1 MTIRF
6 NSTLS
11 SCLISLLLIGG
22 STASAQTNKSVLQ
35 DIGIEG
41 MKAEGWMKEAL
52 TTQRNGLT
60 GHIQV
65 AGAPFDK
72 EGWGDATQKKMD
84 RWEDFEQTGYWA
96 DGALRCG
103 YLIDDPE
110 LTQRVKEWIDFQIDH
125 PKEDGFIGPELH
137 NLWPHVVFFRVIMAE
152 YSRNPSPKIIKALS
166 NHYKNAARSQTL
178 IKTGGPEWDF
188 NERTMLHIEML
199 CWLYQQTNDAFFIE
213 KAENTYKAFCSRKS
227 PFTMQAFLSD
237 EVPIEQSVSTFET
250 KKIQVIHKS
259 KTVKKNY
266 HDAAIHGIQKV
277 YKYHGLA
284 DGIPSGNEAH
294 DGNMPNEVHETCC
307 VSDAQWA
314 LGYFLQATGDVQW
327 ADLME
332 KICFNAAFSVV
343 WKDFKSLQYYSSP
356 NQVIAKNNSSF
367 CMYVGGQDRMAY
379 RIAHG
384 PACCNGNMNRM
395 IPLFCSRQWMKK
407 GDNGIVA
414 AMYAPSSFTTK
425 LKGSKNEITIQEE
438 TNYPFEETIRFRMKM
453 KRSTPFSFWLRI
465 PQWCKGASI
474 TVNGQA
480 ADIVC
485 KAGTFVEVQRKFS
498 DGDIIELKLPM
509 KAKSVSMPYDGV
521 AFERG
526 PLVFSLNVKAQEE
539 ITETRELDG
548 IKFQS
553 RILTPLSEWNY
564 APVDTENIEV
574 VNSNDYSNIWNPET
588 TPVRLKVKAVTVT
601 NWQLYRDNFTPYMP
615 SVIRKGEEKVIELV
629 PVGTTVLRM
638 TVFPDIRRIPE

>member
-41 MKAEGWMKEAL
+41 MKAEGWMKEVL

-110 LTQRVKEWIDFQIDH
+110 LTRRVKEWVDFQIDH

-152 YSRNPSPKIIKALS
+152 YSRNPSPRIIKALS

-213 KAENTYKAFCSRKS
+213 KAEDTYKAFCSRKS

-237 EVPIEQSVSTFET
+237 EVPIVHSVSSFET
-250 KKIQVIHKS
+250 LKIPVILYINTGKKE
-259 KTVKKNY
+259 Y
-266 HDAAIHGIQKV
+266 LDAAIHGIQKV

-314 LGYFLQATGDVQW
+314 LGYFLQATGEVQW

-356 NQVIAKNNSSF
+356 NQVIARSNSSF

-539 ITETRELDG
+539 ITETREHDG

-564 APVDTENIEV
+564 APVDAENIEV
-574 VNSNDYSNIWNPET
+574 VNSNDYSNLWNPET

-638 TVFPDIRRIPE
+638 TVFPNIRRIPE

>member
-6 NSTLS
+6 NKTLS
-11 SCLISLLLIGG
+11 SYLISLLLIGG

-41 MKAEGWMKEAL
+41 MKAEGWMKEVL

-72 EGWGDATQKKMD
+72 EGWGDAAQKKMD

-103 YLIDDPE
+103 YLIDAPE
-110 LTQRVKEWIDFQIDH
+110 LTQRVKEWVDFQIDH

-152 YSRNPSPKIIKALS
+152 YSRNPSPRIIKALS

-213 KAENTYKAFCSRKS
+213 KAEDTYKAFCSRKS

-237 EVPIEQSVSTFET
+237 EVPIVHSVSSFET
-250 KKIQVIHKS
+250 LKIPVILYINTGKKE
-259 KTVKKNY
+259 Y
-266 HDAAIHGIQKV
+266 LDAAIHGIQKV

-356 NQVIAKNNSSF
+356 NQVIARNNSSF

-379 RIAHG
+379 RVAHG

-474 TVNGQA
+474 TVNEQA

-509 KAKSVSMPYDGV
+509 KAHSVSMPYDGV

-539 ITETRELDG
+539 ITETKEHDG

-564 APVDTENIEV
+564 APVNAENIEV
-574 VNSNDYSNIWNPET
+574 VNSNDYSNLWNPET

>member
-237 EVPIEQSVSTFET
+237 EVPIVHSVSSFET
-250 KKIQVIHKS
+250 LKIPVILYINTGKKE
-259 KTVKKNY
+259 Y
-266 HDAAIHGIQKV
+266 LDAAIHGIQKV

-601 NWQLYRDNFTPYMP
+601 NWQLYRDNITPYMP

>member
-41 MKAEGWMKEAL
+41 MKAEGWMKEVL

-237 EVPIEQSVSTFET
+237 EVPIVHSVSSFET
-250 KKIQVIHKS
+250 LKIPVILYINTGKKE
-259 KTVKKNY
+259 Y
-266 HDAAIHGIQKV
+266 LDAAIHGIQKV

-574 VNSNDYSNIWNPET
+574 VNSNDYSNIWNPEM

-638 TVFPDIRRIPE
+638 TVFPDIRHIPE

>member
-237 EVPIEQSVSTFET
+237 EVPIVHSVSSFET
-250 KKIQVIHKS
+250 LKIPVILYINTGKKE
-259 KTVKKNY
+259 Y
-266 HDAAIHGIQKV
+266 LDAAIHGIQKV

-284 DGIPSGNEAH
+284 AGIPSGNEAH

>member
-41 MKAEGWMKEAL
+41 MKAEGWMKEVL

-237 EVPIEQSVSTFET
+237 EVPIVHSVSSFET
-250 KKIQVIHKS
+250 LKIPVILYINTGKKK
-259 KTVKKNY
+259 Y
-266 HDAAIHGIQKV
+266 LDAAIHGIQKV

-356 NQVIAKNNSSF
+356 NQVIARNNSSF

-379 RIAHG
+379 RVAHG

-574 VNSNDYSNIWNPET
+574 VNSNDYSNIWNPEM

>member
-237 EVPIEQSVSTFET
+237 EVPIVHSVSSFET
-250 KKIQVIHKS
+250 LKIPVILYINTGKKE
-259 KTVKKNY
+259 Y
-266 HDAAIHGIQKV
+266 LDAAIHGIQKV

-601 NWQLYRDNFTPYMP
+601 NWQLHRDNFTPYMP

>member
-72 EGWGDATQKKMD
+72 DGWGDATQKKMD
-84 RWEDFEQTGYWA
+84 RWEDFEQSGYWA

-237 EVPIEQSVSTFET
+237 EVPIVHSVSSFET
-250 KKIQVIHKS
+250 LKIPVILYINTGKKE
-259 KTVKKNY
+259 Y
-266 HDAAIHGIQKV
+266 LDAAIHGIQKV

>member
-41 MKAEGWMKEAL
+41 MKAEGWMKEVL

-110 LTQRVKEWIDFQIDH
+110 LTQRVKEWVDFQIDH

-152 YSRNPSPKIIKALS
+152 YSKNPSPKIIKALS

-213 KAENTYKAFCSRKS
+213 KAEDTYKAFCSRKS

-237 EVPIEQSVSTFET
+237 EVPIVHSVSSFET
-250 KKIQVIHKS
+250 LKIPVILYINTGKKE
-259 KTVKKNY
+259 Y
-266 HDAAIHGIQKV
+266 LDAAIHGIQKV

-574 VNSNDYSNIWNPET
+574 VNSNDYSNIWNPEM

>member
-11 SCLISLLLIGG
+11 TCLVSLLLTGG
-22 STASAQTNKSVLQ
+22 STVFAQTNKSVLQ
-35 DIGIEG
+35 DNGIEG
-41 MKAEGWMKEAL
+41 IKAEGWIKEVL

-72 EGWGDATQKKMD
+72 EGWGDAAQKKMD

-103 YLIDDPE
+103 YFIDDQE
-110 LTQRVKEWIDFQIDH
+110 LVRRVKEWVDFQIDH
-125 PKEDGFIGPELH
+125 PKEDGFIGPDLH

-152 YSRNPSPKIIKALS
+152 YSRNPSPRIVKALS

-199 CWLYQQTNDAFFIE
+199 CWLYQQTNDSFFID
-213 KAENTYKAFCSRKS
+213 KAEDTYKVFCSRKS

-237 EVPIEQSVSTFET
+237 EVPVVHSVSSFET
-250 KKIQVIHKS
+250 LKIPVILYISTGKKE
-259 KTVKKNY
+259 Y
-266 HDAAIHGIQKV
+266 LDAAIHGIQKV

-356 NQVIAKNNSSF
+356 NQVIARNNSSS

-379 RIAHG
+379 KVAHG

-414 AMYAPSSFTTK
+414 ALYAPSSYTTR

-438 TNYPFEETIRFRMKM
+438 TNYPFEETIRFKMQM
-453 KRSTPFSFWLRI
+453 KRATAFSFWLRI
-465 PQWCKGASI
+465 PQWCKEASI
-474 TVNGQA
+474 TINGQA
-480 ADIVC
+480 TQIVC
-485 KAGTFVEVQRKFS
+485 HAGTFAEVQRKFS
-498 DGDIIELKLPM
+498 NGDIIELKLPM
-509 KAKSVSMPYDGV
+509 RAKSVSMPYAGV

-526 PLVFSLNVKAQEE
+526 PLVFSLNVKAKEE
-539 ITETRELDG
+539 ITETREHEG

-564 APVDTENIEV
+564 APVDTETIEV
-574 VNSNDYSNIWNPET
+574 VNSNDYNDLWNPET
-588 TPVRLKVKAVTVT
+588 TPVRLKVKAVTVR

-615 SVIRKGEEKVIELV
+615 SVILKGEEKVLELV

-638 TVFPDIRRIPE
+638 TVFPDITRIPE

>member
-110 LTQRVKEWIDFQIDH
+110 LTQRVKEGIDFQIDH

-237 EVPIEQSVSTFET
+237 EVPIVHSVSSFET
-250 KKIQVIHKS
+250 LKIPVILYINTGKKE
-259 KTVKKNY
+259 Y
-266 HDAAIHGIQKV
+266 LDAAIHGIQKV

>member
-237 EVPIEQSVSTFET
+237 EVPIVHSVSSFET
-250 KKIQVIHKS
+250 LKIPVILYINTGKKE
-259 KTVKKNY
+259 Y
-266 HDAAIHGIQKV
+266 LDAAIHGIQKV

-574 VNSNDYSNIWNPET
+574 VNSNYYSNIWNPET

-601 NWQLYRDNFTPYMP
+601 NWQLYRDNFTPYLP

>member
-41 MKAEGWMKEAL
+41 MKAEGWMKEVL

-72 EGWGDATQKKMD
+72 EGWGDAAQKKMD

-110 LTQRVKEWIDFQIDH
+110 LTRRVKEWVDFQIDH

-152 YSRNPSPKIIKALS
+152 YSRNPSPRIIKALS

-213 KAENTYKAFCSRKS
+213 KAEDTYKVFCSRKS

-237 EVPIEQSVSTFET
+237 EVPIVHSVSSFET
-250 KKIQVIHKS
+250 LKIPVILYINTGKKE
-259 KTVKKNY
+259 Y
-266 HDAAIHGIQKV
+266 LDAAIHGIQKV

-356 NQVIAKNNSSF
+356 NQVIARNNSSF

-379 RIAHG
+379 RVAHG

-474 TVNGQA
+474 TINGQA

-485 KAGTFVEVQRKFS
+485 KTGTFVEVQRKFS

-539 ITETRELDG
+539 ITETREHDG

-574 VNSNDYSNIWNPET
+574 VNSNDYSNLWNPET
-588 TPVRLKVKAVTVT
+588 TPIRLKVKAVTVT

>member
-237 EVPIEQSVSTFET
+237 EVPIVHSVSSFET
-250 KKIQVIHKS
+250 LKIPVILYINTGKKE
-259 KTVKKNY
+259 Y
-266 HDAAIHGIQKV
+266 LDAAIHGIQKV

-601 NWQLYRDNFTPYMP
+601 NWQRYRDNFTPYMP

>member
-152 YSRNPSPKIIKALS
+152 YSKNPSPKIIKALS

-237 EVPIEQSVSTFET
+237 EVPIVHSVSSFET
-250 KKIQVIHKS
+250 LKIPVILYINTGKKE
-259 KTVKKNY
+259 Y
-266 HDAAIHGIQKV
+266 LDAAIHGIQKV

>member
-6 NSTLS
+6 KSTLS

-41 MKAEGWMKEAL
+41 MKAEGWMKEVL

-72 EGWGDATQKKMD
+72 EGWGDAAQKKMD

-103 YLIDDPE
+103 YFIDDPE
-110 LTQRVKEWIDFQIDH
+110 LTRRVKEWVDFQIDH

-152 YSRNPSPKIIKALS
+152 YSRNPSPRIIKALS

-213 KAENTYKAFCSRKS
+213 KAEDTYKAFCSRKS

-237 EVPIEQSVSTFET
+237 EVPIVHSVSSFET
-250 KKIQVIHKS
+250 LKIPVILYINTGKKE
-259 KTVKKNY
+259 Y
-266 HDAAIHGIQKV
+266 LDAAIHGIQKV

-356 NQVIAKNNSSF
+356 NQVIARNNSSF

-379 RIAHG
+379 RVAHG

-509 KAKSVSMPYDGV
+509 KAHSVSMPYDGV

-539 ITETRELDG
+539 ITETREHDG

-564 APVDTENIEV
+564 APVDAENIEV
-574 VNSNDYSNIWNPET
+574 VNSNDYSNLWNPET

>member
-11 SCLISLLLIGG
+11 TCLVSLLLTGG
-22 STASAQTNKSVLQ
+22 STVFAQTNKSVLQ
-35 DIGIEG
+35 DNGIEG
-41 MKAEGWMKEAL
+41 IKAEGWMKEVL

-72 EGWGDATQKKMD
+72 EGWGDAAQKKMD

-103 YLIDDPE
+103 YFIDDQE
-110 LTQRVKEWIDFQIDH
+110 LVRRVKEWVDFQIDH
-125 PKEDGFIGPELH
+125 PKEDSFIGPDLH

-152 YSRNPSPKIIKALS
+152 YSRNPSPRIVKALS

-199 CWLYQQTNDAFFIE
+199 CWLYQQTNDSFFID
-213 KAENTYKAFCSRKS
+213 KAEDTYKIFCSRKS

-237 EVPIEQSVSTFET
+237 EVPVVHSVSSFET
-250 KKIQVIHKS
+250 LKIPVILYISTGKKE
-259 KTVKKNY
+259 Y
-266 HDAAIHGIQKV
+266 LDAAIHGIQKV

-356 NQVIAKNNSSF
+356 NQVIARNNSSS
-367 CMYVGGQDRMAY
+367 CMYVGGQDRIAY
-379 RIAHG
+379 KVAHG

-414 AMYAPSSFTTK
+414 TLYAPSSYTTK

-438 TNYPFEETIRFRMKM
+438 TNYPFEETIRFKMQM
-453 KRSTPFSFWLRI
+453 KRTTAFSFWLRI
-465 PQWCKGASI
+465 PQWCKEASI
-474 TVNGQA
+474 TINGQ
-480 ADIVC
+480 DTQIVC
-485 KAGTFVEVQRKFS
+485 HAGTFAEVQRKFS
-498 DGDIIELKLPM
+498 NGDIIELKLPM
-509 KAKSVSMPYDGV
+509 KAKSVSMPYAGV

-526 PLVFSLNVKAQEE
+526 PLVFSLNVKAKEE
-539 ITETRELDG
+539 ITETREHKG

-564 APVDTENIEV
+564 APVDTETIEV
-574 VNSNDYSNIWNPET
+574 VNSNDYNDLWNPET
-588 TPVRLKVKAVTVT
+588 TPVRLKVKAVTVR

-615 SVIRKGEEKVIELV
+615 SVILKGEEKVLELV

-638 TVFPDIRRIPE
+638 TVFPDITRIPE

>member
-35 DIGIEG
+35 DIGSEG
-41 MKAEGWMKEAL
+41 MKAEGWMKEVL

-72 EGWGDATQKKMD
+72 EGWGDAAQKKMD

-110 LTQRVKEWIDFQIDH
+110 LTRRVKEWVDFQIDH

-152 YSRNPSPKIIKALS
+152 YSRNPSPRIIKALS

-213 KAENTYKAFCSRKS
+213 KAEDTYKVFCSRKS

-237 EVPIEQSVSTFET
+237 EVPIVHSVSSFET
-250 KKIQVIHKS
+250 LKIPVILYINTGKKE
-259 KTVKKNY
+259 Y
-266 HDAAIHGIQKV
+266 LDAAIHGIQKV

-356 NQVIAKNNSSF
+356 NQVIARNNSSF

-379 RIAHG
+379 RVAHG

-474 TVNGQA
+474 TINGQA

-485 KAGTFVEVQRKFS
+485 KTGTFVEVQRKFS

-539 ITETRELDG
+539 ITETREHDG

-574 VNSNDYSNIWNPET
+574 VNSNDYSNLWNPET
-588 TPVRLKVKAVTVT
+588 TPIRLKVKAVTVT

>member
-11 SCLISLLLIGG
+11 TCLVSLLLTGG
-22 STASAQTNKSVLQ
+22 STVFAQTNKSVLQ
-35 DIGIEG
+35 DNGIEG
-41 MKAEGWMKEAL
+41 IKAEGWMKEVL

-72 EGWGDATQKKMD
+72 EGWGDAAQKKMD

-103 YLIDDPE
+103 YFIDDQE
-110 LTQRVKEWIDFQIDH
+110 LVRRVKEWVDFQIDH
-125 PKEDGFIGPELH
+125 PKEDGFIGPDLH

-152 YSRNPSPKIIKALS
+152 YSRNPSPRIVKALS

-199 CWLYQQTNDAFFIE
+199 CWLYQQTNDSFFID
-213 KAENTYKAFCSRKS
+213 KAEDTYKVFCSRKS

-237 EVPIEQSVSTFET
+237 EVPVVHSVSSFET
-250 KKIQVIHKS
+250 LKIPVILYISTGKKE
-259 KTVKKNY
+259 Y
-266 HDAAIHGIQKV
+266 LDAAIHGIQKV

-356 NQVIAKNNSSF
+356 NQVIARNNSSS

-379 RIAHG
+379 KVAHG

-414 AMYAPSSFTTK
+414 ALYAPSSYTTR

-438 TNYPFEETIRFRMKM
+438 TNYPFEETIRFKMQM
-453 KRSTPFSFWLRI
+453 KRSTAFSFWLRI
-465 PQWCKGASI
+465 PQWCKEASI
-474 TVNGQA
+474 TINGQA
-480 ADIVC
+480 TQIVC
-485 KAGTFVEVQRKFS
+485 HAGTFAEVQRKFS
-498 DGDIIELKLPM
+498 NGDIIELKLPM
-509 KAKSVSMPYDGV
+509 RAKSVSMPYAGV

-526 PLVFSLNVKAQEE
+526 PLVFSLNVKAKEE
-539 ITETRELDG
+539 ITETREHEG

-564 APVDTENIEV
+564 APVDTETIEV
-574 VNSNDYSNIWNPET
+574 VNSNDYNDLWNPET
-588 TPVRLKVKAVTVT
+588 TPVRLKVKAVTVR

-615 SVIRKGEEKVIELV
+615 SVILKGEEKVLELV

-638 TVFPDIRRIPE
+638 TVFPDITRIPE

>member
-237 EVPIEQSVSTFET
+237 EVPIVHSVSSFET
-250 KKIQVIHKS
+250 LKIPVILYINTGKKE
-259 KTVKKNY
+259 Y
-266 HDAAIHGIQKV
+266 LDAAIHGIQKV

-564 APVDTENIEV
+564 APVDTENIKV

>member
-41 MKAEGWMKEAL
+41 MKAEGWMKEVL

-213 KAENTYKAFCSRKS
+213 KAEDTYKVFCSRKS

-237 EVPIEQSVSTFET
+237 EVPIVQSVSSYET
-250 KKIQVIHKS
+250 LNIPVILYINTGKKE
-259 KTVKKNY
+259 Y
-266 HDAAIHGIQKV
+266 LDAAIHGIQKV

-356 NQVIAKNNSSF
+356 NQVIARNNSSF

-379 RIAHG
+379 KVAHG

-474 TVNGQA
+474 MVNGQA

-574 VNSNDYSNIWNPET
+574 VNSNDYSNIWNPEM

>member
-41 MKAEGWMKEAL
+41 MKAEGWMKEVL

-72 EGWGDATQKKMD
+72 EGWGDAAQKKMD

-103 YLIDDPE
+103 YFIDDPE
-110 LTQRVKEWIDFQIDH
+110 LTRRVKEWVDFQIDH

-152 YSRNPSPKIIKALS
+152 YSRNPSPRIIKALS

-213 KAENTYKAFCSRKS
+213 KAEDTYKAFCSRKS

-237 EVPIEQSVSTFET
+237 EVPIVHSVSSFET
-250 KKIQVIHKS
+250 LKIPVILYINTGKKE
-259 KTVKKNY
+259 Y
-266 HDAAIHGIQKV
+266 LDAAIHGIQKV

-356 NQVIAKNNSSF
+356 NQVIARNNSSF

-509 KAKSVSMPYDGV
+509 KAHSVSMPYDGV

-539 ITETRELDG
+539 ITETREHDG

-564 APVDTENIEV
+564 APVDAENIEV
-574 VNSNDYSNIWNPET
+574 VNSNDYSNLWNPET

>member
-41 MKAEGWMKEAL
+41 MKAEGWMKEVL

-72 EGWGDATQKKMD
+72 EGWGDAAQKKMD

-103 YLIDDPE
+103 YFIDDPE
-110 LTQRVKEWIDFQIDH
+110 LTRRVKEWVDFQIDH

-152 YSRNPSPKIIKALS
+152 YSRNPSPRIIKALS

-213 KAENTYKAFCSRKS
+213 KAEDTYKAFCSRKS

-237 EVPIEQSVSTFET
+237 EVPIVHSVSSFET
-250 KKIQVIHKS
+250 LKIPVILYINTGKKE
-259 KTVKKNY
+259 Y
-266 HDAAIHGIQKV
+266 LDAAIHGIQKV

-356 NQVIAKNNSSF
+356 NQVIARNNSSF

-379 RIAHG
+379 RVAHG

-539 ITETRELDG
+539 ITETREHDG

-564 APVDTENIEV
+564 APVNAENIEV
-574 VNSNDYSNIWNPET
+574 VNSNDYSNLWNPET

>member
-237 EVPIEQSVSTFET
+237 EVPIVHSVSSFET
-250 KKIQVIHKS
+250 LKIPVILYINTGKKEYLD
-259 KTVKKNY
+259 T
-266 HDAAIHGIQKV
+266 AIHGIQKV

-314 LGYFLQATGDVQW
+314 LGYFLQATGEVQW

>member
-41 MKAEGWMKEAL
+41 MKAEGWMKEVL

-72 EGWGDATQKKMD
+72 EGWGDAAQKKMD

-103 YLIDDPE
+103 YFIDDPE
-110 LTQRVKEWIDFQIDH
+110 LTRRVKEWVDFQIDH

-152 YSRNPSPKIIKALS
+152 YSRNPSPRIIKALS

-213 KAENTYKAFCSRKS
+213 KAEDTYKAFCSRKS

-237 EVPIEQSVSTFET
+237 EVPIVHSVSSFET
-250 KKIQVIHKS
+250 LKIPVILYINTGKKE
-259 KTVKKNY
+259 Y
-266 HDAAIHGIQKV
+266 LDAAIHGIQKV

-332 KICFNAAFSVV
+332 KICFNAAFSVI

-356 NQVIAKNNSSF
+356 NQVIARNNSSF

-379 RIAHG
+379 RVAHG

-498 DGDIIELKLPM
+498 DRDIIELKLPM

-539 ITETRELDG
+539 ITETREHDG

-564 APVDTENIEV
+564 APVDAENIEV
-574 VNSNDYSNIWNPET
+574 VNSNDYSNLWNPET

>member
-41 MKAEGWMKEAL
+41 MKAEGWMKEVL

-237 EVPIEQSVSTFET
+237 EVPIVHSVSSFET
-250 KKIQVIHKS
+250 LKIPVILYINTGKKE
-259 KTVKKNY
+259 Y
-266 HDAAIHGIQKV
+266 LDAAIHGIQKV

-564 APVDTENIEV
+564 APVDAENIEV
-574 VNSNDYSNIWNPET
+574 VNSNDYSNLWNPET

>member
-60 GHIQV
+60 GHIQM

-237 EVPIEQSVSTFET
+237 EVPIVHSVSSFET
-250 KKIQVIHKS
+250 LKIPVILYINTGKKE
-259 KTVKKNY
+259 Y
-266 HDAAIHGIQKV
+266 LDAAIHGIQKV

>member
-137 NLWPHVVFFRVIMAE
+137 NLWPHVVFFRVILAE

-237 EVPIEQSVSTFET
+237 EVPIVHSVSSFET
-250 KKIQVIHKS
+250 LKIPVILYINTGKKE
-259 KTVKKNY
+259 Y
-266 HDAAIHGIQKV
+266 LDAAIHGIQKV

>member
-41 MKAEGWMKEAL
+41 MKAEGWMKEVL

-72 EGWGDATQKKMD
+72 EGWGDAAQKKMD

-103 YLIDDPE
+103 YFIDDPE
-110 LTQRVKEWIDFQIDH
+110 LTRRVKEWVDFQIDH

-152 YSRNPSPKIIKALS
+152 YSRNPSPRIIKALS

-213 KAENTYKAFCSRKS
+213 KAEDTYKAFCSRKS

-237 EVPIEQSVSTFET
+237 EVPIVHSVSSFET
-250 KKIQVIHKS
+250 LKIPVILYINTGKKE
-259 KTVKKNY
+259 Y
-266 HDAAIHGIQKV
+266 LDAAIHGIQKV

-356 NQVIAKNNSSF
+356 NQVIARNNSSF

-379 RIAHG
+379 RVAHG

-539 ITETRELDG
+539 ITETREHDG

-564 APVDTENIEV
+564 APVDAENIEV
-574 VNSNDYSNIWNPET
+574 VNSNDYSNLWNPET

>member
-41 MKAEGWMKEAL
+41 MKAEGWMKEVL

-72 EGWGDATQKKMD
+72 EGWGDAAQKKMD

-103 YLIDDPE
+103 YFIDDPE
-110 LTQRVKEWIDFQIDH
+110 LTRRVKEWVDFQIDH

-152 YSRNPSPKIIKALS
+152 YSRNPSPRIIKALS

-213 KAENTYKAFCSRKS
+213 KAEDTYKAFCSRKS

-237 EVPIEQSVSTFET
+237 EVPIVHSVSSFET
-250 KKIQVIHKS
+250 LKIPVILYINTGKKE
-259 KTVKKNY
+259 Y
-266 HDAAIHGIQKV
+266 LDAAIHGIQKV

-356 NQVIAKNNSSF
+356 NQVIARNNSSF

-379 RIAHG
+379 RVAHG

-453 KRSTPFSFWLRI
+453 KRSTSFSFWLRI

-509 KAKSVSMPYDGV
+509 KAHSVSMPYDGV

-539 ITETRELDG
+539 ITETREHDG

-564 APVDTENIEV
+564 APVDAENIEV
-574 VNSNDYSNIWNPET
+574 VNSNDYSNLWNPET

>member
-41 MKAEGWMKEAL
+41 MKAEGWMKEVL

-72 EGWGDATQKKMD
+72 EGWGDAAQKKMD

-103 YLIDDPE
+103 YFIDDPE
-110 LTQRVKEWIDFQIDH
+110 LTRRVKEWVDFQIDH

-152 YSRNPSPKIIKALS
+152 YSRNPSPRIIKALS

-213 KAENTYKAFCSRKS
+213 KAEDTYKAFCSRKS

-237 EVPIEQSVSTFET
+237 EVPIVHSVSSFET
-250 KKIQVIHKS
+250 LKIPVILYINTGKKE
-259 KTVKKNY
+259 Y
-266 HDAAIHGIQKV
+266 LDAAIHGIQKV

-332 KICFNAAFSVV
+332 KICFNAAFSVI

-356 NQVIAKNNSSF
+356 NQVIARNNSSF

-379 RIAHG
+379 RVAHG

-453 KRSTPFSFWLRI
+453 KRSTSFSFWLRI

-509 KAKSVSMPYDGV
+509 KAHSVSMPYDGV

-539 ITETRELDG
+539 ITETREHDG

-564 APVDTENIEV
+564 APVDAENIEV
-574 VNSNDYSNIWNPET
+574 VNSNDYSNLWNPET

>member
-237 EVPIEQSVSTFET
+237 EVPIVHSVSSFET
-250 KKIQVIHKS
+250 LKIPVILYINTGKKE
-259 KTVKKNY
+259 Y
-266 HDAAIHGIQKV
+266 LDAAIHGIQKV

-294 DGNMPNEVHETCC
+294 DGNMPNEYGKT
-307 VSDAQWA
+307 SSR
-314 LGYFLQATGDVQW
+314 
-327 ADLME
+327 
-332 KICFNAAFSVV
+332 FSII
-343 WKDFKSLQYYSSP
+343 
-356 NQVIAKNNSSF
+356 QV
-367 CMYVGGQDRMAY
+367 
-379 RIAHG
+379 RI
-384 PACCNGNMNRM
+384 R
-395 IPLFCSRQWMKK
+395 
-407 GDNGIVA
+407 
-414 AMYAPSSFTTK
+414 
-425 LKGSKNEITIQEE
+425 
-438 TNYPFEETIRFRMKM
+438 
-453 KRSTPFSFWLRI
+453 
-465 PQWCKGASI
+465 
-474 TVNGQA
+474 
-480 ADIVC
+480 
-485 KAGTFVEVQRKFS
+485 
-498 DGDIIELKLPM
+498 
-509 KAKSVSMPYDGV
+509 
-521 AFERG
+521 
-526 PLVFSLNVKAQEE
+526 
-539 ITETRELDG
+539 
-548 IKFQS
+548 
-553 RILTPLSEWNY
+553 
-564 APVDTENIEV
+564 
-574 VNSNDYSNIWNPET
+574 
-588 TPVRLKVKAVTVT
+588 
-601 NWQLYRDNFTPYMP
+601 
-615 SVIRKGEEKVIELV
+615 
-629 PVGTTVLRM
+629 
-638 TVFPDIRRIPE
+638 

>member
-11 SCLISLLLIGG
+11 TCLVSLLLTGG
-22 STASAQTNKSVLQ
+22 STVFAQTNKSVLQ
-35 DIGIEG
+35 DNGIEG
-41 MKAEGWMKEAL
+41 IKAEGWMKEVL

-213 KAENTYKAFCSRKS
+213 KAEDTYKAFCSRKS

-237 EVPIEQSVSTFET
+237 EVPVVHSVSSFET
-250 KKIQVIHKS
+250 LKIPVILYISTGKKE
-259 KTVKKNY
+259 Y
-266 HDAAIHGIQKV
+266 LDAAIHGIQKV

-356 NQVIAKNNSSF
+356 NQVIARNNSSS

-379 RIAHG
+379 KVAHG

-414 AMYAPSSFTTK
+414 ALYAPSSYTTR

-438 TNYPFEETIRFRMKM
+438 TNYPFEETIRFKMQM
-453 KRSTPFSFWLRI
+453 KRSTAFSFWLRI
-465 PQWCKGASI
+465 PQWCKEASI
-474 TVNGQA
+474 TINGQA
-480 ADIVC
+480 TQIVC
-485 KAGTFVEVQRKFS
+485 HAGTFAEVQRKFS
-498 DGDIIELKLPM
+498 NGDIIELKLPM
-509 KAKSVSMPYDGV
+509 KAKSVSMPYAGV

-526 PLVFSLNVKAQEE
+526 PLVFSLNVKAKEE
-539 ITETRELDG
+539 ITETREHEG
-548 IKFQS
+548 IKFRS

-564 APVDTENIEV
+564 APVDTETIEV
-574 VNSNDYSNIWNPET
+574 VNSNDYNDLWNPET
-588 TPVRLKVKAVTVT
+588 TPVRLKVKAVTVR

-615 SVIRKGEEKVIELV
+615 SVILKGEEKVLELV

-638 TVFPDIRRIPE
+638 TVFPDITRIPE

>member
-41 MKAEGWMKEAL
+41 MKAEGWMKEVL

-72 EGWGDATQKKMD
+72 EGWGDAAQKKMD

-110 LTQRVKEWIDFQIDH
+110 LTRRVKEWVDFQIDH

-152 YSRNPSPKIIKALS
+152 YSRNPSPRIIKALS

-213 KAENTYKAFCSRKS
+213 KAEDTYKVFCSRKS

-237 EVPIEQSVSTFET
+237 EVPIVHSVSSFET
-250 KKIQVIHKS
+250 LKIPVILYINTGKKE
-259 KTVKKNY
+259 Y
-266 HDAAIHGIQKV
+266 LDAAIHGIQKV

-356 NQVIAKNNSSF
+356 NQVIARNNSSF

-379 RIAHG
+379 RVAHG

-474 TVNGQA
+474 TINGQA

-539 ITETRELDG
+539 ITETREHDD

-574 VNSNDYSNIWNPET
+574 VNSNDYSNLWNPET
-588 TPVRLKVKAVTVT
+588 TPIRLKVKAVTVT

>member
-103 YLIDDPE
+103 YLINDPE

-237 EVPIEQSVSTFET
+237 EVPIVHSVSSFET
-250 KKIQVIHKS
+250 LKIPVILYINTGKKE
-259 KTVKKNY
+259 Y
-266 HDAAIHGIQKV
+266 LDAAIHGIQKV

>member
-11 SCLISLLLIGG
+11 SCLIGLLLIGG

-41 MKAEGWMKEAL
+41 MKAEGWMKEVL

-72 EGWGDATQKKMD
+72 EGWGDAAQKKMD

-103 YLIDDPE
+103 YFIDDPE
-110 LTQRVKEWIDFQIDH
+110 LTQRVKEWVDFQIDH

-152 YSRNPSPKIIKALS
+152 YSRNPSPRIIKALS

-213 KAENTYKAFCSRKS
+213 KAEDTYKAFCSRKS

-237 EVPIEQSVSTFET
+237 EVPIVHSVSSFET
-250 KKIQVIHKS
+250 LKIPVILYINTGKKE
-259 KTVKKNY
+259 Y
-266 HDAAIHGIQKV
+266 LDAAIHGIQKV

-356 NQVIAKNNSSF
+356 NQVIARNNSSF

-379 RIAHG
+379 RVAHG

-509 KAKSVSMPYDGV
+509 KAHSVSMPYDGV

-539 ITETRELDG
+539 ITETREHDG

-564 APVDTENIEV
+564 APVDAENIEV
-574 VNSNDYSNIWNPET
+574 VNSNDYSNLWNPET

>member
-41 MKAEGWMKEAL
+41 MKAEGWMKEVL

-72 EGWGDATQKKMD
+72 EGWGDAAQKKMD

-103 YLIDDPE
+103 YFIDDPE
-110 LTQRVKEWIDFQIDH
+110 LTRRVKEWVDFQIDH

-152 YSRNPSPKIIKALS
+152 YSRNPSPRIIKALS

-213 KAENTYKAFCSRKS
+213 KAEDTYKAFCSRKS

-237 EVPIEQSVSTFET
+237 EVPIVHSVSSFET
-250 KKIQVIHKS
+250 LKIPVILYINTGKKE
-259 KTVKKNY
+259 Y
-266 HDAAIHGIQKV
+266 LDAAIHGIQKV

-356 NQVIAKNNSSF
+356 NQVIARNNSSF

-379 RIAHG
+379 RVAHG

-509 KAKSVSMPYDGV
+509 KAHSVSMPYDGV

-539 ITETRELDG
+539 ITETREHDG

-564 APVDTENIEV
+564 APVDAENIEV
-574 VNSNDYSNIWNPET
+574 VNSNDYSNLWNPET

>member
-41 MKAEGWMKEAL
+41 MKAEGWMKEVL

-72 EGWGDATQKKMD
+72 EGWGDAAQKKMD

-103 YLIDDPE
+103 YFIDDPE
-110 LTQRVKEWIDFQIDH
+110 LTRRVKEWVDFQIDH

-152 YSRNPSPKIIKALS
+152 YSRNPSPRIIKALS

-213 KAENTYKAFCSRKS
+213 KAEDTYKAFCSRKS

-237 EVPIEQSVSTFET
+237 EVPIVHSVSSFET
-250 KKIQVIHKS
+250 LKIPVILYINTGKKE
-259 KTVKKNY
+259 Y
-266 HDAAIHGIQKV
+266 LDAAIHGIQKV

-356 NQVIAKNNSSF
+356 NQVIARNNSSF

-379 RIAHG
+379 RVAHG

-414 AMYAPSSFTTK
+414 TMYAPSSFTTK

-509 KAKSVSMPYDGV
+509 KAHSVSMPYDGV

-539 ITETRELDG
+539 ITETREHDG

-564 APVDTENIEV
+564 APVDAENIEV
-574 VNSNDYSNIWNPET
+574 VNSNDYSNLWNPET

>member
-237 EVPIEQSVSTFET
+237 EVPIVHSVSSFET
-250 KKIQVIHKS
+250 LKIPVILYINTGKKE
-259 KTVKKNY
+259 Y
-266 HDAAIHGIQKV
+266 LDAAIHGIQKV

-564 APVDTENIEV
+564 APVYKENIEV